1 MHVELDQVGH
11 RFDRSAW
18 LFHDLSHSLHP
29 DRLYALTGPSG
40 SGKSTLLSI
49 ISGHVN
55 PAAGRVRRIGV
66 SRVQWVFQNPFGD
79 PRRSV
84 LDLVCL
90 PLLSLGMLRRDAR
103 IAAAT
108 LLAEFGLAEH
118 AMSRFSTLSGGQAQR
133 LMLARAISAQPDLLL
148 VDEPTAQLDSQTAET
163 VIGALGRLVSRGAIV
178 VVATHDE
185 RTVRACTDSI
195 ELVRSTR

>member
-18 LFHDLSHSLHP
+18 LFRDLSHSLHP

-49 ISGHVN
+49 ISGHVD
-55 PAAGRVRRIGV
+55 PAGGRVRQVGV

-84 LDLVCL
+84 LDLLCL
-90 PLLSLGMLRRDAR
+90 PLMSLGMPRTDAR
-103 IAAAT
+103 IAATT
-108 LLAEFGLAEH
+108 LLTEFELAEH
-118 AMSRFSTLSGGQAQR
+118 ATSRFSALSGGQAQR

-148 VDEPTAQLDSQTAET
+148 VDEPTAQLDSQTADT

-178 VVATHDE
+178 VIATHD
-185 RTVRACTDSI
+185 VRAVQACTDSI
-195 ELVRSTR
+195 ELLRPTR